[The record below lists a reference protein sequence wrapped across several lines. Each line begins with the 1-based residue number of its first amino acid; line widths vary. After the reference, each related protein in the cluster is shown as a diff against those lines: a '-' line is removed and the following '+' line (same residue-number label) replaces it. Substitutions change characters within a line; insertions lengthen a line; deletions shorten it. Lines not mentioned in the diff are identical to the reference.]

1 MSNINFGT
9 QRIHVELSKAAYI
22 RDPNTGNVRYAG
34 LGPGQFSANLPNR
47 FEIGLPVNED
57 CVFVHTF
64 TDRQTE
70 DIYVVGRGSDEGSDV
85 MECLGF
91 GTGTGLRMAHLVAR
105 E

>member
-1 MSNINFGT
+1 MSNISFGT
-9 QRIHVELSKAAYI
+9 QRLHVELSEAAYN

-34 LGPGQFSANLPNR
+34 LGSEKIFAKLTNR